1 MKTGLIVFG
10 FLLLGCLVFVYG
22 WALGDEAILT
32 STISPAQKYRVDITQ
47 KYKGIER
54 YVYLVAYRNDEQF
67 VPGKLLFTGD
77 QFDGAFLSRYPEYSW
92 VSESILKVG
101 QATDDPQ
108 SNGLRIANRTSKQ
121 IRYLLIETYEDKYV
135 LFDVEPWEV
144 VGLNLTFRG
153 RLSGQCE
160 FLGETRR
167 IGGAVKLRDNSEKE
181 VLGDFLIEVREMSI
195 DISSGELEL
204 KNVTCCAAD
213 RPDMFHE

>member
-1 MKTGLIVFG
+1 MS
-10 FLLLGCLVFVYG
+10 
-22 WALGDEAILT
+22 T
-32 STISPAQKYRVDITQ
+32 SSPGQKYRVDITQ
-47 KYKGIER
+47 TYKGIER

-67 VPGKLLFTGD
+67 VPSKLLYTGD
-77 QFDGAFLSRYPEYSW
+77 QLDGAFLSLYPEYSW

-101 QATDDPQ
+101 QATDDTQ

-121 IRYLLIETYEDKYV
+121 IRYLLIETYKDKYV

-144 VGLNLTFRG
+144 VTLNLTFRG

-167 IGGAVKLRDNSEKE
+167 IGRAVTLRDYSEKE
-181 VLGDFLIEVREMSI
+181 VSRDFLVEVRDMSI
-195 DISSGELEL
+195 DISSRELEL

-213 RPDMFHE
+213 RPDIFHE